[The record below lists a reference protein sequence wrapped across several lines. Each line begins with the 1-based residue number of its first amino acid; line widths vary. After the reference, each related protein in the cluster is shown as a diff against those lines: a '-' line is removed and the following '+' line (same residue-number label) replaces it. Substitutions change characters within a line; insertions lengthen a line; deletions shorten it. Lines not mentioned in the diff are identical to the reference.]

1 MSMEN
6 LDRRRRAYPWL
17 ILFSCCLLQGA
28 GLGIVSNC
36 TGIFYVPVMESFGVS
51 MASVSLYVTINN
63 VFQCISTLFVI
74 RVIRRFKVR
83 YLIPLSGA
91 VVGIAQISLAFSR
104 SIAHWYVCAV
114 IQGVCV
120 VYVTGIL
127 VPLAISNWF
136 TKRTGFAL
144 GMTAMSAGLVGA
156 LMSAFLGVLI
166 ARYSWRTAI
175 FVSGVAIIIMAVPLQ
190 WFVMELDPKEK
201 GCVPFGGFRESVQT
215 TETGR
220 TRFPLDLRFVSIVMI
235 ASCASFSTVFNNQ
248 LPAYGHHIGISL
260 IAPSLLLSL
269 NMFGNMGFKIGF
281 GFLDDIIGAKRTTVL
296 AFVLLAFASYILIV
310 GNDLLICISA
320 FLFGVNAFISTT
332 QPPLI
337 AKDIY
342 SREEYPVSLQVA
354 QISVRLSYAL
364 FAYVEGGL
372 FDMWGE
378 FKPLLVLQVCVC
390 AAGLVFV
397 FLVYSC
403 RRKTA

>member
-1 MSMEN
+1 
-6 LDRRRRAYPWL
+6 
-17 ILFSCCLLQGA
+17 
-28 GLGIVSNC
+28 
-36 TGIFYVPVMESFGVS
+36 
-51 MASVSLYVTINN
+51 
-63 VFQCISTLFVI
+63 
-74 RVIRRFKVR
+74 
-83 YLIPLSGA
+83 
-91 VVGIAQISLAFSR
+91 
-104 SIAHWYVCAV
+104 
-114 IQGVCV
+114 
-120 VYVTGIL
+120 
-127 VPLAISNWF
+127 
-136 TKRTGFAL
+136 
-144 GMTAMSAGLVGA
+144 
-156 LMSAFLGVLI
+156 
-166 ARYSWRTAI
+166 
-175 FVSGVAIIIMAVPLQ
+175 
-190 WFVMELDPKEK
+190 
-201 GCVPFGGFRESVQT
+201 
-215 TETGR
+215 
-220 TRFPLDLRFVSIVMI
+220 
-235 ASCASFSTVFNNQ
+235 
-248 LPAYGHHIGISL
+248 
-260 IAPSLLLSL
+260 
-269 NMFGNMGFKIGF
+269 MFGNMGFKIGF